1 MGTFRCVIVDDN
13 ELDRLTIAS
22 YLSKFDD
29 LEIVKIC
36 SNASDALLEIEQTEI
51 DILFLDIDMPDMSGL
66 ELRKKAK
73 QIPICIFATDHPEFA
88 LESFE
93 LETLDY
99 LLKPYSFDRFS
110 LCVNRIRDYMRIR
123 KKALQYE
130 SEEER
135 NIFYIKEGHKK
146 VKIFMNDVLYLNAFQ
161 NYTMIVT
168 LESKHY
174 VLLSLGSLLKE
185 LNFQGFLRVHKSYA
199 VNPDHIVSINAK
211 EIILKSQTVIPIG
224 RSYKENLNH
233 LK

>member
-1 MGTFRCVIVDDN
+1 MGTFRCVIADDN
-13 ELDRLTIAS
+13 ELDRLTITS

-36 SNASDALLEIEQTEI
+36 SNASDALVEIEKTEV

-73 QIPICIFATDHPEFA
+73 KVPICIFATDHPEFA

-99 LLKPYSFDRFS
+99 LLKPYSFERFS
-110 LCVNRIRDYMRIR
+110 MCVNRIRDYMRIR

-130 SEEER
+130 SEEEK

-146 VKIFMNDVLYLNAFQ
+146 VKILLSDVLYLNAFQ
-161 NYTMIVT
+161 NYTMIIT
-168 LESKHY
+168 SESKHY

-185 LNFQGFLRVHKSYA
+185 INFQGFLRVHKSFA
-199 VNPDHIVSINAK
+199 VNPDYITSINTR
-211 EIILKSQTVIPIG
+211 EIILKSETAIPIG
-224 RSYKENLNH
+224 RSYKENLYH